1 VDSYPDVDFSK
12 EMGVTHAD
20 FFRLLPSAM
29 GDHPYRIDKHTVHGQ
44 IAQGTVIIKI
54 GEQQVRRIAL
64 MAIPFAN
71 VSFSYRGVSRD
82 QLTAFTAHFDL
93 RFQRGGG

>member
-1 VDSYPDVDFSK
+1 MTAEIFSK

-20 FFRLLPSAM
+20 FFRLLPRAM
-29 GDHPYRIDKHTVHGQ
+29 GDTPYTI
-44 IAQGTVIIKI
+44 QGMKVLGELPGGSITIEL

-64 MAIPFAN
+64 MAIPYAE
-71 VSFSYRGVSRD
+71 VSF
-82 QLTAFTAHFDL
+82 AFNGIDEEARTGFMKYFDL

>member
-1 VDSYPDVDFSK
+1 MTAENFSK

-20 FFRLLPSAM
+20 FFRLLPRAM
-29 GDHPYRIDKHTVHGQ
+29 GDTPYTI
-44 IAQGTVIIKI
+44 QGLKVSGELSGGSVEIEL

-64 MAIPFAN
+64 MAIPYAE
-71 VSFSYRGVSRD
+71 VSFAFSGVDDNDR
-82 QLTAFTAHFDL
+82 TKFMKYFDL